1 MPVHHIPDGYH
12 SVIPY
17 LIIDGAA
24 RAIEFYKEAFGATEV
39 MRMEDPSGK
48 IGHAELR
55 IGDAHIMLA
64 DEYPDL
70 GFRGPGAVGG
80 TPVIVMIYVEN
91 ADICFQAA
99 LTRGAKEIKPLAD
112 QFYGD
117 RSGTLTDPFGHVW
130 TVATH
135 VEDISP
141 EEMERRAREYEQQ
154 GE

>member
-24 RAIEFYKEAFGATEV
+24 RAIDFYKEAFGAIEV
-39 MRMEDPSGK
+39 MRMDDPSGK
-48 IGHAELR
+48 VGHAELR

-64 DEYPDL
+64 DEFPDL
-70 GFRGPGAVGG
+70 GFRAPGAVGG
-80 TPVIVMIYVEN
+80 TPVIIMIYVEN

-99 LTRGAKEIKPLAD
+99 IRRGAKEIKPLAD

-135 VEDISP
+135 VEDVPP
-141 EEMERRAREYEQQ
+141 EEMERRAREYEKQ

>member
-24 RAIEFYKEAFGATEV
+24 RAIDFYKEAFGATEV

-48 IGHAELR
+48 VGHAELR

-80 TPVIVMIYVEN
+80 TPVIIMIYVEN

-99 LTRGAKEIKPLAD
+99 ISRGAKEIKPLAD

-117 RSGTLTDPFGHVW
+117 RSGTLTDPFGHIW

-135 VEDISP
+135 VEDLSP
-141 EEMERRAREYEQQ
+141 EEMERRAKEYEQQ